1 MRWWCHACSPSARVT
16 CLSAVA
22 GTCYLKA
29 TSMHQA
35 NRRGRIVLESLMS
48 AVPTP
53 QSLPP
58 VLASRLQ
65 KELHALATQPPPG
78 VTCWPVSDSDITKL
92 HATILASKGSCYEG
106 GVFTVEVQV
115 PMRYP
120 FEPPK
125 ARFIT
130 PV

>member
-1 MRWWCHACSPSARVT
+1 MRWPVCHACSLRVT

-22 GTCYLKA
+22 GTCYLKV
-29 TSMHQA
+29 MGMREA
-35 NRRGRIVLESLMS
+35 NTPYRILLEFLMS
-48 AVPTP
+48 AVPPP

-78 VTCWPVSDSDITKL
+78 VTCWPVTDSDITKL
-92 HATILASKGSCYEG
+92 HATILAAKGSCYEG